1 MAQSSSRSLIAVAAV
16 ALAGVTALLYAC
28 RESTD
33 PAPPPA
39 SKTFHLTVAGTGSTA
54 NGSTAANRGGLA
66 CAVGY
71 NAGQVTTSGTCA
83 VDYTEGMVVVIA
95 ATPSPGG
102 VVVWS
107 GCDAPVTDNPL
118 SCTVTMSTDRAVTA
132 AFSAPPSSFALT
144 VQGGANGSG
153 NVTSNPVG
161 ITCPISGG
169 TTGSGCGA
177 SFPSAASV
185 TLSASASAG
194 SYLKAWSGADCDVG
208 GTGVGTAAG
217 TCVVSMS
224 QTRGV
229 VVSFATNADES
240 RVGSW
245 ASPFTWPHVAIH
257 AHLLPN
263 GKVLTFGR
271 MPTAPVLW
279 DPGNPGVFQSTS
291 PPGGD
296 LFCSGHALLPDGRLL
311 VAGGHG
317 GVVQFGTRTTY
328 IYDVAGWTRGQDM
341 QNGRWYPT
349 NTTLASGEVLT
360 VSGGDTAG
368 VNNLIP
374 EVWQN
379 GTWRPLTTASRNLLL
394 YPMMFA
400 APDGQV
406 FMAGPAQRSAWL
418 NTAGTGGWT
427 NGPNRNYGIRDYG
440 SAVMYD
446 AGKILVVGGGG
457 PTETAEV
464 VDLNAGAGATWR
476 NVAPMAVARRHLN
489 ATLMADGTVL
499 VTGGSNT
506 PGFNVAPTDSR
517 VLTAERWDPITE
529 QWTSLASMSH
539 HRVYHSTALLLPD
552 GRILSAGSGQPKA
565 AGLTDDFTAEIFT
578 PPYLYRLD
586 GTLATRPTITDA
598 PTDVS
603 YGQAFT
609 VQTPEAGTI
618 ARATW
623 IRLSSVTHA
632 FNQNQRLN
640 NLTIAMT
647 GASSILVTAPASPN
661 LAPPGHYMLFLI
673 DANGV
678 PSVARIIRIF

>member
-1 MAQSSSRSLIAVAAV
+1 MAQSSSRRLIAGSAV

-39 SKTFHLTVAGTGSTA
+39 AKTFHLTVAGTGSTA
-54 NGSTAANRGGLA
+54 NGSLASNRGGLA
-66 CAVGY
+66 CVVGY

-83 VDYTEGMVVVIA
+83 VDYTEAMVVAIA

-102 VVVWS
+102 AVVWS

-118 SCTVTMSTDRAVTA
+118 SCQVTMSSDHAVTA
-132 AFSAPPSSFALT
+132 AFSSPPSSFALT
-144 VQGGANGSG
+144 VHGGANGSG
-153 NVTSNPVG
+153 NVASNPVG

-169 TTGSGCGA
+169 TAGSGCDA

-194 SYLKAWSGADCDVG
+194 SFVKAWSGAGCDVS

-217 TCVVSMS
+217 TCVVPMN
-224 QTRGV
+224 QTQTV
-229 VVSFATNADES
+229 VVSFATAADEF

-296 LFCSGHALLPDGRLL
+296 LFCSGHTLLPDGRLL
-311 VAGGHG
+311 VAGGDI
-317 GVVQFGTRTTY
+317 GVAPFGPRTTY
-328 IYDVAGWTRGQDM
+328 IYDGAGWTRGPDM

-379 GTWRPLTTASRNLLL
+379 GTWRALTTASRNVRL

-406 FMAGPAQRSAWL
+406 FMAGPEQRSAWL
-418 NTAGTGGWT
+418 NTAGAGVWT
-427 NGPNRNYGIRDYG
+427 NGPNRSYGLRDYG

-578 PPYLYRLD
+578 PPYLYRID

-640 NLTIAMT
+640 NLTIAVS

>member
-1 MAQSSSRSLIAVAAV
+1 M
-16 ALAGVTALLYAC
+16 
-28 RESTD
+28 
-33 PAPPPA
+33 
-39 SKTFHLTVAGTGSTA
+39 
-54 NGSTAANRGGLA
+54 
-66 CAVGY
+66 
-71 NAGQVTTSGTCA
+71 
-83 VDYTEGMVVVIA
+83 
-95 ATPSPGG
+95 
-102 VVVWS
+102 
-107 GCDAPVTDNPL
+107 
-118 SCTVTMSTDRAVTA
+118 
-132 AFSAPPSSFALT
+132 
-144 VQGGANGSG
+144 QGGANGSG

-194 SYLKAWSGADCDVG
+194 SYLKAWSGAGCDVS

-224 QTRGV
+224 QTQGV

-311 VAGGHG
+311 VAGGHV
-317 GVVQFGTRTTY
+317 GVAPFGPRTTY
-328 IYDVAGWTRGQDM
+328 IYDGAGWTRGPDM

-379 GTWRPLTTASRNLLL
+379 GTWRPLTTASRNVLL

-418 NTAGTGGWT
+418 NTAGTGVWT
-427 NGPNRNYGIRDYG
+427 NGPNRSYGLRDYG

-464 VDLNAGAGATWR
+464 VDLNAGAGAAWR

-499 VTGGSNT
+499 VTGGSNA

-647 GASSILVTAPASPN
+647 GASSILVTAPASAN
-661 LAPPGHYMLFLI
+661 VAPPGHYMLFLI